1 MKVAFVD
8 TSCLVAIAL
17 SERTT
22 VALQKRLS
30 SFDRLAASPLLEAEL
45 RSVLHREGHTAEER
59 IEPWLAAVEWA
70 TPARALTAEI
80 ESVLAAGDVRGAD
93 CWHLATAL
101 FLSPDP
107 SELTFLTLDER
118 QGEVARTLG
127 FKR

>member
-22 VALQKRLS
+22 TAVQKRLS
-30 SFDRLAASPLLEAEL
+30 AFDRLAASPLLEAEL

-59 IEPWLAAVEWA
+59 IEPWLAALAWA
-70 TPARALTAEI
+70 TPERTLGPEI
-80 ESVLAAGDVRGAD
+80 HTVLSTGYVRGAG

-101 FLSPDP
+101 YFSPEPADI
-107 SELTFLTLDER
+107 SFVTLDAR
-118 QGEVARTLG
+118 QGEVARALG